1 MTFVPLLGGWLLRAP
16 KRPEPTAAERRTQG
30 FGRIYYRAVGWAVD
44 HRLLVFGVSLALLAG
59 GGLAATR
66 LKQAFFPKDLSYLSY
81 VDVWLPEDQALS
93 ATRLKSGE
101 VQAVIAAACDEFGRD
116 HGAAADAPLL
126 TSITEFVGGG
136 GPRFWFSVS
145 PELQQLNYA
154 QLVLQIRDKELTREL
169 VPFLQ
174 ARLDAKI
181 AGARVD
187 VRQLETGKPVGIP
200 VAIRIA
206 GEDALTLRGLAEQA
220 KAIFRDTPGAERVR
234 DDWGADTFAVKLEV
248 DADRANLTGLTNL
261 DVARSSATAMNGAV
275 VGQLREADRQI
286 NMVVRMRGE
295 DRAQLADVDN
305 LYVYGQDGQRVPLG
319 QLSRVTYQAQTE
331 KLRRRDQFRTVTV
344 AAFPAQGLLASEVL
358 AAMTPRLDALRRA
371 LPPGYTIEIGGE
383 QEEQQK
389 SQAQM
394 VVVAALLLIAIYVAL
409 VVQFK
414 HAIKPVIVF
423 MALPY
428 GVVAALLSL
437 LATGAPL
444 GFMAMLGI
452 ISLMGVIVSHV
463 IVLFD
468 FVEEMREQGEPMR
481 EALLDAGLMR
491 LRPVLVTVVATV
503 LGLFPLAMHGGPLWE
518 PLCYAQIGG
527 LTFATVVTLVLVPV
541 LYTIFVTDLKV
552 VKWHA
557 VEE

>member
-1 MTFVPLLGGWLLRAP
+1 
-16 KRPEPTAAERRTQG
+16 
-30 FGRIYYRAVGWAVD
+30 
-44 HRLLVFGVSLALLAG
+44 
-59 GGLAATR
+59 
-66 LKQAFFPKDLSYLSY
+66 
-81 VDVWLPEDQALS
+81 
-93 ATRLKSGE
+93 
-101 VQAVIAAACDEFGRD
+101 
-116 HGAAADAPLL
+116 
-126 TSITEFVGGG
+126 
-136 GPRFWFSVS
+136 
-145 PELQQLNYA
+145 
-154 QLVLQIRDKELTREL
+154 L